1 MPKRRKP
8 CSAIQ
13 RCSPSENRRRRP
25 FGRAQVR
32 RFRPARANRYTTDT
46 AGGTAPNWKVIASQV
61 DPQMRTEVRYRPRM
75 LTSLGD
81 ILETVGGG
89 VNLIGRGFD
98 SRHLHV
104 AAARTGRCAIGS
116 YQGTFD
122 GVARRRLSRARR
134 RAYDCGQGGG
144 SPGWHSGGGQGG
156 TFDVSAI
163 LVAVTFRPRKRSTF
177 LPCGKTK

>member
-8 CSAIQ
+8 CRAIQ

-25 FGRAQVR
+25 FVRAQVR
-32 RFRPARANRYTTDT
+32 RIRPARANRYTTDT

-116 YQGTFD
+116 YQGPLTASRGGDCREPAAGPTTADRAEDPLAGTPAAGKGERSMSRRSSSLARAD
-122 GVARRRLSRARR
+122 GSSSPLYRSSR
-134 RAYDCGQGGG
+134 G
-144 SPGWHSGGGQGG
+144 P
-156 TFDVSAI
+156 
-163 LVAVTFRPRKRSTF
+163 
-177 LPCGKTK
+177 

>member
-25 FGRAQVR
+25 FVQAQAR
-32 RFRPARANRYTTDT
+32 RIRPARANRYTTDT

-75 LTSLGD
+75 FTSFRD
-81 ILETVGGG
+81 NLETVGGG

-98 SRHLHV
+98 SRRLHV
-104 AAARTGRCAIGS
+104 AAAQDGRCAIGS

-134 RAYDCGQGGG
+134 RPTTADRAEDPLAGTPAAGKGERSMSRRSSSLARADG
-144 SPGWHSGGGQGG
+144 SSSP
-156 TFDVSAI
+156 
-163 LVAVTFRPRKRSTF
+163 LYRSSRG
-177 LPCGKTK
+177 P